1 MAIPAPESGE
11 RGDTANK
18 TKMLLGKQL
27 NIAVIDFFRRWE
39 GDEGVTVQELRERI
53 DMWFQNNLLHEIF
66 SKWLD
71 RCEDYKDGF
80 PYNPTEGHGEDSEL
94 KELLM
99 RELGERR
106 SPRTIILNVDPLKS
120 RVFRR
125 HVRKY
130 LFEDFAA
137 RFRDVPEILTQMA
150 WLLGADERKQIDP
163 SETRVPNLG
172 DDLGL

>member
-1 MAIPAPESGE
+1 
-11 RGDTANK
+11 
-18 TKMLLGKQL
+18 
-27 NIAVIDFFRRWE
+27 
-39 GDEGVTVQELRERI
+39 
-53 DMWFQNNLLHEIF
+53 
-66 SKWLD
+66 
-71 RCEDYKDGF
+71 
-80 PYNPTEGHGEDSEL
+80 
-94 KELLM
+94 M

-150 WLLGADERKQIDP
+150 WLLGGDAQKDTGKF
-163 SETRVPNLG
+163 VPLESLAEQFG
-172 DDLGL
+172 RTDR